1 MRGPLWPPMA
11 PYGTCPASRT
21 HFARFAAQTS
31 SVARCIRQPPGASS
45 VPKENAAGRAAP
57 RRTPWGNAV
66 EGFGKSQG
74 WIGASI
80 RRKEDGRLLTGAGTY
95 VDDVALP
102 D

>member
-1 MRGPLWPPMA
+1 MPKCVALYGYLWPPMGPVRLA
-11 PYGTCPASRT
+11 VRILRASRPK
-21 HFARFAAQTS
+21 H
-31 SVARCIRQPPGASS
+31 RQSLGASGNRRARAAC
-45 VPKENAAGRAAP
+45 PKKMRLAAP

-95 VDDVALP
+95 VDD
-102 D
+102 